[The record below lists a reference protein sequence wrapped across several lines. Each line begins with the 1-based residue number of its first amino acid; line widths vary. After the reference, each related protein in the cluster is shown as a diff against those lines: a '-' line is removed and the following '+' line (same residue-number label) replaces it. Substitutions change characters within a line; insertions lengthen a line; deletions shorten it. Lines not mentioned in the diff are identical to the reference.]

1 MTTSEKIEILSARI
15 SPTRFAKMVH
25 AAANR
30 TRRLTVVL
38 EDVFQPHNAAAVLRN
53 CDAFGLQ
60 EVSFIENKFRL
71 RISSNVDTGVSK
83 WQTVRR
89 YTSPLAR
96 IQKNGMPKDHTVYPE
111 EVENTRRALSDLR
124 SRGYVLAASVLGAP
138 AKLPDVPLDKPLALM
153 IGTELTGLSRAA
165 QEMADFTFS
174 VDMLGFAQSF
184 NLSVFSAL
192 CLSNFSARG
201 RLRPD
206 WLLDAEQRNELLLEW
221 LKISVSN
228 WRDLI

>member
-1 MTTSEKIEILSARI
+1 M
-15 SPTRFAKMVH
+15 
-25 AAANR
+25 
-30 TRRLTVVL
+30 
-38 EDVFQPHNAAAVLRN
+38 
-53 CDAFGLQ
+53 
-60 EVSFIENKFRL
+60 
-71 RISSNVDTGVSK
+71 
-83 WQTVRR
+83 
-89 YTSPLAR
+89 
-96 IQKNGMPKDHTVYPE
+96 
-111 EVENTRRALSDLR
+111 
-124 SRGYVLAASVLGAP
+124 LGAP
-138 AKLPDVPLDKPLALM
+138 AKLSDVPLDKPLALM

>member
-1 MTTSEKIEILSARI
+1 MTTSEKIEILAARI
-15 SPTRFAKMVH
+15 SPSRFAKMAH

-60 EVSFIENKFRL
+60 EVNFIENKFRL

-111 EVENTRRALSDLR
+111 ETQNTRRALSDLR
-124 SRGYVLAASVLGAP
+124 SRGYAFAASVLGAP
-138 AKLPDVPLDKPLALM
+138 AKLSDVPLDKPLALM
-153 IGTELTGLSRAA
+153 IGTELTGLSQTA

-192 CLSNFSARG
+192 CLSNFSERG
-201 RLRPD
+201 RARPD
-206 WLLDAEQRNELLLEW
+206 WLLNAEQRDELLLEW